1 MEKELLFMKMEALS
15 KNHIIKMANKL
26 KKLLKIMKIEVKIM
40 KNLKKIVNKK
50 ETFYHFWIGKIESEI
65 HFKIDDQDK

>member
-26 KKLLKIMKIEVKIM
+26 KILLKIMKIEVKIM

-50 ETFYHFWIGKIESEI
+50 ETFYHF
-65 HFKIDDQDK
+65 